1 MTIIRFRS
9 LGLSLATVLLAAA
22 SCTNLDDKVLDGL
35 SSDSS
40 GGGVTEITDPAAS
53 LRGVYTALNAL
64 ADQAGVYAMEEHS
77 SDEMMGPTRGTDW
90 DDFGTWR
97 KLHQHT
103 WDPSHDQVSNAWD
116 AMNSAV
122 FRATQVVSATKA
134 TPQVKAEA
142 QFLRAF
148 FMHYVVDL
156 YGQVPFREVTDGLE
170 ANPKVFTRAQATDF
184 IIKDLEAAEAALPY
198 GAATVASKGA
208 AQFLL
213 AKMYLNK
220 AVYSNDPAK
229 PAGPFTFAKADM
241 DKTIQYV
248 NAIQTSARYSLQAKG
263 TYFDNFHWENR
274 TRSKELIF
282 TINKPQGN
290 DVGSVRNRYYMTL
303 HYNGTPEAKT
313 PEEKAARPPS
323 GWNGFTTLADFY
335 NSFDPKDE
343 RLNSSIPGMTDK
355 IGLKAGFLVGQQ
367 VDGKGTPLQER
378 GGTPLG
384 FTKDININY
393 ATEAK
398 GIRVIKYLPQPG
410 NFDNIGTDYVFFRY
424 ADALL
429 MKAEA
434 LVRGGTD
441 PKAETAAS
449 IVNGLRTIR
458 GAAVKTPIDDKAILA
473 ERGFELYWEGHRRT
487 DQIRFGTFNAPVDQ
501 RAQASPE
508 TRAVFPIPQRAIDS
522 NPNLKQ
528 NPGY

>member
-1 MTIIRFRS
+1 MTTIKFRS
-9 LGLSLATVLLAAA
+9 LGLPLVALLLATA
-22 SCTNLDDKVLDGL
+22 SCTDLDDKVLDGISAE
-35 SSDSS
+35 SSD
-40 GGGVTEITDPAAS
+40 GKPVPIADPAAA
-53 LRGVYTALNAL
+53 LRGVYTSLNGL
-64 ADQAGVYAMEEHS
+64 TDQAGVYAMEEHP

-122 FRATQVVSATKA
+122 FRATQVVSAANA
-134 TPQVKAEA
+134 TPQIKAEA

-170 ANPKVFTRAQATDF
+170 ANPKVFTRVQATDF
-184 IIKDLEAAEAALPY
+184 IIKDLEAAEAVLPY
-198 GAATVASKGA
+198 GAATAASKGA

-220 AVYSNDPAK
+220 AVYTNDPTK

-241 DKTIQYV
+241 DKVIQYI
-248 NAIQTSARYSLQAKG
+248 NAIQTAGRYSLQAKG

-303 HYNGTPEAKT
+303 HYNTQPG
-313 PEEKAARPPS
+313 

-343 RLNSSIPGMTDK
+343 RLGGPYPGLTDK
-355 IGLKAGFLVGQQ
+355 TGLNAGFLVGQQ
-367 VDGKGTPLQER
+367 VDAKGQPLKER
-378 GGTPLG
+378 GGTPLI

-410 NFDNIGTDYVFFRY
+410 NFDNIGTDYIFFRY

-441 PKAETAAS
+441 PKGETAAS
-449 IVNGLRTIR
+449 IVNGLRTVR
-458 GAAVKTPIDDKAILA
+458 GVANKTPIDDKAILA
-473 ERGFELYWEGHRRT
+473 ERGYELYWEGVRRT

-508 TRAVFPIPQRAIDS
+508 TRAVFPIPQRAVDS

>member
-1 MTIIRFRS
+1 M
-9 LGLSLATVLLAAA
+9 LATA
-22 SCTNLDDKVLDGL
+22 SCTDLEDKVLDGI
-35 SSDSS
+35 SSES
-40 GGGVTEITDPAAS
+40 GAAS
-53 LRGVYTALNAL
+53 DVAIDPTAALRGVYTSLNVL
-64 ADQAGVYAMEEHS
+64 ADQGGVYAMEEHS

-116 AMNSAV
+116 QMNSAV
-122 FRATQVVSATKA
+122 FRANQVASAANA
-134 TPQVKAEA
+134 TPQIKAEA

-156 YGQVPFREVTDGLE
+156 YGQVPFRETTDGLE
-170 ANPKVFTRAQATDF
+170 ANPRVLTRTEATDF
-184 IIKDLEAAEAALPY
+184 IIKDLEAAEAVLPY
-198 GAATVASKGA
+198 GAATVATKGA

-220 AVYSNDPAK
+220 AVYTNDPTK

-241 DKTIQYV
+241 DKAIQYI
-248 NAIQTSARYSLQAKG
+248 NAIQAAGRYSLQAKG

-303 HYNGTPEAKT
+303 HYSQ
-313 PEEKAARPPS
+313 PPS

-335 NSFDPKDE
+335 NSFDKADE
-343 RLNSSIPGMTDK
+343 RLGGAIPGLTDK
-355 IGLKAGFLVGQQ
+355 IGVRAGFLVGQQ
-367 VDGKGTPLQER
+367 TDATGAALKER
-378 GGTPLG
+378 GGAPLVFTPE
-384 FTKDININY
+384 ININY

-434 LVRGGTD
+434 ILRGGTD
-441 PKAETAAS
+441 PMGATAAT
-449 IVNGLRTIR
+449 IVNNLRAAR
-458 GAAVKTPIDDKAILA
+458 GVAAKTPIDDKAILA

-508 TRAVFPIPQRAIDS
+508 TRAVYPIPQRAIDS

>member
-1 MTIIRFRS
+1 MTIKFRS
-9 LGLSLATVLLAAA
+9 LGLPLAVVLLATA
-22 SCTNLDDKVLDGL
+22 SCTDLEDKVLDGI
-35 SSDSS
+35 SSETS
-40 GGGVTEITDPAAS
+40 GTGGSAPITDPAAS
-53 LRGVYTALNAL
+53 LRGVYTSLNAL

-103 WDPSHDQVSNAWD
+103 WDPAHDQVSNAWD
-116 AMNSAV
+116 QMNSAV
-122 FRATQVVSATKA
+122 FRATQVVAAPSAS
-134 TPQVKAEA
+134 PQIKAEA

-156 YGQVPFREVTDGLE
+156 YGQVPFRETTDGLE
-170 ANPKVFTRAQATDF
+170 ANPKVFTRTEATDF
-184 IIKDLEAAEAALPY
+184 IIKDLEAAEAVLPY
-198 GAATVASKGA
+198 GPATTATKGA

-220 AVYSNDPAK
+220 AVYTSDPTK

-241 DKTIQYV
+241 DKVVQYV
-248 NAIQTSARYSLQAKG
+248 NAIQAAGRYNLQAKG

-282 TINKPQGN
+282 TINKPAGN

-303 HYNGTPEAKT
+303 HYNTA
-313 PEEKAARPPS
+313 PS

-335 NSFDPKDE
+335 NSFDKADE
-343 RLNSSIPGMTDK
+343 RLGGPIPGVTDK
-355 IGLKAGFLVGQQ
+355 LGIKAGFLVGQQ
-367 VDGKGTPLQER
+367 TDAKGTPLKER
-378 GGTPLG
+378 GGAPLIFTP
-384 FTKDININY
+384 DININY

-398 GIRVIKYLPQPG
+398 GIRVIKYLPQPTTADAKTG
-410 NFDNIGTDYVFFRY
+410 VFGTNDNLPTDYVFFRY

-434 LVRGGTD
+434 IVRGGTD
-441 PKAETAAS
+441 PQGQTAAA
-449 IVNGLRTIR
+449 IVNNLRATR
-458 GAAVKTPIDDKAILA
+458 GVAAKTPVDAKAILD

-508 TRAVFPIPQRAIDS
+508 TRAVYPIPQRAIDS

>member
-1 MTIIRFRS
+1 MPLVT
-9 LGLSLATVLLAAA
+9 LLLAAA
-22 SCTNLDDKVLDGL
+22 SCTDLEDKVLDGI
-35 SSDSS
+35 SSDS
-40 GGGVTEITDPAAS
+40 GLPTDVQIDPAAS
-53 LRGVYTALNAL
+53 LRGVYTSLNVL

-116 AMNSAV
+116 QMNSAV
-122 FRATQVVSATKA
+122 FRATQVVSATNA
-134 TPQVKAEA
+134 TPQIKAEA

-156 YGQVPFREVTDGLE
+156 YGQVPFRETTDGLE
-170 ANPKVFTRAQATDF
+170 ANPKVFTRAEATDF
-184 IIKDLEAAEAALPY
+184 IIKDLEAAEAVLPY
-198 GAATVASKGA
+198 GAATAANKGA

-220 AVYSNDPAK
+220 AVYTNDPTK

-241 DKTIQYV
+241 DKVIQYT
-248 NAIQTSARYSLQAKG
+248 NAIQAAGGYSLQAKG

-303 HYNGTPEAKT
+303 HYNTSPAPTVPGKRA
-313 PEEKAARPPS
+313 PS
-323 GWNGFTTLADFY
+323 SWNGFTTLADFY
-335 NSFDPKDE
+335 NSFDKSDE
-343 RLNSSIPGMTDK
+343 RIGGSVAGMTDV

-367 VDGKGTPLQER
+367 VDGEGIALQER
-378 GGTPLG
+378 GGTPLS
-384 FTKDININY
+384 FTPDININY

-434 LVRGGTD
+434 ILRGGTD
-441 PKAETAAS
+441 PTGATAAA
-449 IVNGLRTIR
+449 IVNDLRATR
-458 GAAVKTPIDDKAILA
+458 GVAAKTPIDDKAILA